1 MGVKTFAAIDVG
13 SYELSMKIFEI
24 SPKEK
29 LREIDHI
36 RHRIDLGTETYTTG
50 KLSHEKVD
58 ELCRVLSEYS
68 DIMKSYR
75 VADYQAYGTSAV
87 REMVNREIVLEQ
99 IKMRTGIH
107 IDILSNSEQRFLDYK
122 SVASKGESFNWL
134 ISNGTAMLDIGGGSL
149 QVSLFDKDSLVTTQN
164 MRLGIL
170 LIREHLSKLK
180 LRRSQYADIIDEL
193 SGSQIEVL
201 EKLYLKGKKI
211 DNMIVVDEYI
221 SNALGKKDRR
231 FLENYIDKDTY
242 LRFMEEV
249 REHSWSELSKE
260 LQMPEESIV
269 LLYISSML
277 VEKFLRTM
285 GVSKLWIPGV
295 TLCDGIGYEYAEK
308 NKILVTTHDFEKD
321 IIDCT
326 QNISK
331 RYMGSKK
338 RGETLEKIA
347 LTIFDSMKKAHGLSK
362 RERLLLRLAALLHEI
377 GKTQVSKEMLF
388 GREDIEEN
396 RERLYQI
403 QLQGLDIV
411 EEAFPEGK
419 TLKRICMP
427 ALRAQYDFSV
437 YGKVDPDLKLSNVA
451 KILLVANRYDELTAM
466 DLQGKSESE
475 VKAIWEFRDHP
486 ELYDEKVVEALLK
499 SVNILIPGVS
509 VELDNRDKALVLV
522 ENNADVLRPML
533 LSFKDNSIL
542 DLSLKRNKDI
552 RIMDIMKTLDNR
564 YVMDMETVKEEMR
577 LAKLRE
583 Q

>member
-362 RERLLLRLAALLHEI
+362 RERLLLRLAALLHDCGKYISMNNVGEASYEI
-377 GKTQVSKEMLF
+377 VMSTEIIGISHVDRVIVANVVRYNYRDFSYYGE
-388 GREDIEEN
+388 GRETIPDKHSYLTVAKLTAIL
-396 RERLYQI
+396 RVAT
-403 QLQGLDIV
+403 GLDRSHK
-411 EEAFPEGK
+411 EK
-419 TLKRICMP
+419 
-427 ALRAQYDFSV
+427 
-437 YGKVDPDLKLSNVA
+437 
-451 KILLVANRYDELTAM
+451 
-466 DLQGKSESE
+466 
-475 VKAIWEFRDHP
+475 FRDITAT
-486 ELYDEKVVEALLK
+486 L
-499 SVNILIPGVS
+499 
-509 VELDNRDKALVLV
+509 RDKQLLLTVNTAYDITL
-522 ENNADVLRPML
+522 EKGL
-533 LSFKDNSIL
+533 LSSKAAFFEEIFEVTPVI
-542 DLSLKRNKDI
+542 KRKRGI
-552 RIMDIMKTLDNR
+552 
-564 YVMDMETVKEEMR
+564 
-577 LAKLRE
+577 
-583 Q
+583 